1 MSFQKQDDHL
11 SAPGTAQGRKAPY
24 KTPFLV
30 EIGTAND
37 KTAAITGGTLNDGA
51 TNAAISG
58 S

>member
-24 KTPFLV
+24 QTPFLV

-37 KTAAITGGTLNDGA
+37 KTDANPGGTLNDGVTNPA
-51 TNAAISG
+51 TTG

>member
-24 KTPFLV
+24 QTPFLV

-37 KTAAITGGTLNDGA
+37 KTEAIAGGALNDGV
-51 TNAAISG
+51 TNTALTG